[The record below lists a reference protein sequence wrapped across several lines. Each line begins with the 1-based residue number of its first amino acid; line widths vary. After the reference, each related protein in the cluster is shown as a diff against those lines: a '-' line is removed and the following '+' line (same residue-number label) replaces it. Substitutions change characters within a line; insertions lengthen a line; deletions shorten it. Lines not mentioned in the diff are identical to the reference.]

1 MIPGLRVAIDE
12 KAVVVTADGPL
23 HVLSSAV
30 RRGGLAEARTIVNL
44 HVDKHHLGHDLERP
58 LAAFIAER
66 GLREPCV
73 GLLTAA
79 WTEHAE
85 VAHVTACGFAV
96 TAVAT
101 VGLSN
106 RTTAGRAEAARW
118 LPSTINTI
126 VVVDADAE
134 AAALVNAV
142 VTVTEAKALALAE
155 AGVRSADGHPATG
168 TSTDAVVIAA
178 TGRGPAARFG
188 GPASEMGSAIGR
200 AALRVLERG
209 IGAWKV
215 RNP

>member
-1 MIPGLRVAIDE
+1 MIRGLRVAIDE
-12 KAVVVTADGPL
+12 RAVVVTAERPL

-44 HVDKHHLGHDLERP
+44 HVDKHHPCDDLERP
-58 LAAFIAER
+58 LADFIAER
-66 GLREPCV
+66 GLPEPCV

-79 WTEHAE
+79 GTEHAE
-85 VAHVTACGFAV
+85 LAHVTASGFAV

-106 RTTAGRAEAARW
+106 RTTAGRAAAARW
-118 LPSTINTI
+118 QPSTINTI
-126 VVVDADAE
+126 VIVDGQPE

-178 TGRGPAARFG
+178 TGSGPAARFG
-188 GPASEMGSAIGR
+188 GPASEMGAAIGR
-200 AALRVLERG
+200 AVLDALERG
-209 IGAWKV
+209 IAAWKV

>member
-1 MIPGLRVAIDE
+1 MIPGLRVTIDE
-12 KAVVVTADGPL
+12 QAVVVTAAEPL
-23 HVLSSAV
+23 RVLSSAV
-30 RRGGLAEARTIVNL
+30 RRGGLGEARTIVNL
-44 HVDKHHLGHDLERP
+44 HVNTHGLAQDLERP

-66 GLREPCV
+66 KLSEPCV

-85 VAHVTACGFAV
+85 VTHVTACGFAV

-106 RTTAGRAEAARW
+106 RTTAGRTVAARW

-126 VVVDADAE
+126 LIVDADPE
-134 AAALVNAV
+134 PAAFVNAV
-142 VTVTEAKALALAE
+142 ITITEAKALALAE
-155 AGVRSADGHPATG
+155 AGVRCADGYPATG
-168 TSTDAVVIAA
+168 TSTDAVVVAA

-200 AALRVLERG
+200 AALQVLERG
-209 IGAWKV
+209 IAAWRI

>member
-1 MIPGLRVAIDE
+1 MIRGLRVAIDE
-12 KAVVVTADGPL
+12 RAVVVAAEWPL
-23 HVLSSAV
+23 RVLSSAV
-30 RRGGLAEARTIVNL
+30 RRGGLGEARTIVNL
-44 HVDKHHLGHDLERP
+44 HVDKHHPSGDLERP
-58 LAAFIAER
+58 LTDFIAER
-66 GLREPCV
+66 GLAEPCV

-85 VAHVTACGFAV
+85 VAHVSASGFAV

-106 RTTAGRAEAARW
+106 RTTAGRAVAARW
-118 LPSTINTI
+118 YPSTINTI
-126 VVVDADAE
+126 VIVDGQPE

-155 AGVRSADGHPATG
+155 AGVLSDDGHAATG
-168 TSTDAVVIAA
+168 TSTDAIVVAA

-188 GPASEMGSAIGR
+188 GPASEMGAAIGR
-200 AALRVLERG
+200 AALQALERG
-209 IGAWKV
+209 IAAWKA

>member
-1 MIPGLRVAIDE
+1 MIRGLRVAIDE
-12 KAVVVTADGPL
+12 RAVVVTAERPL

-30 RRGGLAEARTIVNL
+30 RRGGLGEARTILNL
-44 HVDKHHLGHDLERP
+44 HVDTHHPSDDLERP
-58 LAAFIAER
+58 LADFIAER
-66 GLREPCV
+66 RLPEPCV

-85 VAHVTACGFAV
+85 VAHVTAGGFAV

-106 RTTAGRAEAARW
+106 RTTAGRAAAARW
-118 LPSTINTI
+118 QPSTINTI
-126 VVVDADAE
+126 VIVDGQPE

-142 VTVTEAKALALAE
+142 VTITEAKTLALAE

-168 TSTDAVVIAA
+168 TSTDAVVVAA

-188 GPASEMGSAIGR
+188 GPASEMGAAIGR
-200 AALRVLERG
+200 AVLHALERG
-209 IGAWKV
+209 IVAWKV